1 MRQIFIL
8 ILIILLNSCS
18 KNEKSGYLN
27 FENSDFENINRIEY
41 FWKYNFINDSKGKK
55 KFANDFKK
63 GFRETLYLN
72 NNKILIS
79 EIMKNNMAKPILNN
93 HGFSVLDG
101 YSEGEF
107 FCHQLIQ
114 IKVYTLYL
122 IKDGRNIDEISDILY
137 GSIDIF
143 LISDNMSSLEKNY
156 KLLYEPIKNKF
167 SDLDSYFKSQFKKDI
182 KKIVVRLKTTCNNK
196 TARKLGLG
204 EQYE

>member
-79 EIMKNNMAKPILNN
+79 EIMKNNMVKPILNN
-93 HGFSVLDG
+93 HGFSLLDG
-101 YSEGEF
+101 YSEGEY
-107 FCHQLIQ
+107 FC
-114 IKVYTLYL
+114 YEL
-122 IKDGRNIDEISDILY
+122 IKIRMYILQFISDGRNIDEISDDLYLSISHFFILEY
-137 GSIDIF
+137 
-143 LISDNMSSLEKNY
+143 MSSLEKNY

-167 SDLDSYFKSQFKKDI
+167 SDLDSFFKSQFKKDL
-182 KKIVVRLKTTCNNK
+182 KKVVVRLKRTCNNK